1 MGFAHAG
8 GTNRKAAGFAQDLSF
23 EPVVCAFV
31 DGVMAIAANQILF
44 ACAILVWCHVKN
56 LQVHYLKGSV
66 FILPP
71 PHKNMSFHWLFY
83 AEFGCF

>member
-1 MGFAHAG
+1 
-8 GTNRKAAGFAQDLSF
+8 
-23 EPVVCAFV
+23 
-31 DGVMAIAANQILF
+31 MAIAANQILF

-56 LQVHYLKGSV
+56 LQVHYLKCSV

-71 PHKNMSFHWLFY
+71 PHKNMSFPWLFY